1 VYDQRVKDE
10 TESGITAFVLAGGK
24 SSRMGSD
31 KAFVRLGEETL
42 LSHAMK
48 VASAVAREVRIV
60 GDAKKFAAF
69 GQVVEDVYR
78 DRGPLGGI
86 HAALS
91 SSATDL
97 NLMLAV
103 DLPSVASNLLVYLLL
118 RARKSAAMVTV
129 PRTGGGLQPLCG
141 AYRRGF
147 AEVAEQSLRDGK
159 NKIDSLF
166 ERIETCV
173 IEEDELVRAGF
184 SIEMFRNLN
193 TPEELEQARNSPF
206 ESGPE

>member
-1 VYDQRVKDE
+1 MYDQRVKDE